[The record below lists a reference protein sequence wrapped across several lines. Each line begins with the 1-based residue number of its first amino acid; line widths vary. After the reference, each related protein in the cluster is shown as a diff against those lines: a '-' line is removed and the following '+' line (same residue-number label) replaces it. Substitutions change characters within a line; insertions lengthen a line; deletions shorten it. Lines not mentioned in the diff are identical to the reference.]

1 MSIIFDDTTSGN
13 TDSISMEILGASKY
27 LHPEKPETLESKS
40 MVPYFLDC
48 GMAED
53 HIVPGGLREYTEAV
67 FKILGLSPSLDN
79 LKTILDR
86 QDVKR
91 TLESAIAEAN
101 KRHDDIQTG
110 AVMPDMNFIKGVDE
124 TTMEKLV
131 QKANKEVE
139 VKEPVKEEPKEQEVQ
154 DEPEALPEPEEHKHT
169 KNGIC
174 PRCGWL
180 VDLPYTRVEL
190 TDSDRAQF
198 AYSIMQRLP
207 FKKTYELFNGQ
218 MSITFRSRIPEDKEL
233 IMSQVKRD
241 IQKDKYSDMNTM
253 RYWSAF
259 YEMAL
264 LLEKI
269 SCPSAEKNDI
279 GLKVKPE
286 YKDYKDKPEP
296 LYEYATAIGEYIG
309 TDALFRL
316 IQEHFKTFESVYN
329 ALVDE
334 ALNENFYQPA

>member
-1 MSIIFDDTTSGN
+1 MSSIFDDTTTESVDN
-13 TDSISMEILGASKY
+13 ISMEILGASEY

-40 MVPYFLDC
+40 MVPYFVEC

-67 FKILGLSPSLDN
+67 FKILGLSPSLEN
-79 LKTILDR
+79 LKMILDR

-91 TLESAIAEAN
+91 TIESAIAAAN
-101 KRHDDIQTG
+101 KKHDEAT
-110 AVMPDMNFIKGVDE
+110 ASSVMPDMTFIKGVDE
-124 TTMEKLV
+124 ATMEKLV

-139 VKEPVKEEPKEQEVQ
+139 VKEPVKEEEPEEAL
-154 DEPEALPEPEEHKHT
+154 DEPEKLPEPEEHTHT
-169 KNGIC
+169 GNGLC

-180 VDLPYTRVEL
+180 VDMPYTKTEVS
-190 TDSDRAQF
+190 DADRAQF

-218 MSITFRSRIPEDKEL
+218 MKVTFRSRIPEDKEL

-241 IQKDKYSDMNTM
+241 IQQDKYTDMNTM
-253 RYWSAF
+253 RYWTGF

-264 LLEKI
+264 LLDNI
-269 SCPSAEKNDI
+269 SCPSAETNNI
-279 GLKVKPE
+279 GLKLKPE
-286 YKDYKDKPEP
+286 YKDYQDKPDA
-296 LYEYATAIGEYIG
+296 LYEFSKAMGEYIG
-309 TDALFRL
+309 TDALLRL
-316 IQEHFKTFESVYN
+316 VQEHFRTFESIYN
-329 ALVDE
+329 ALIDE